1 MTAAGVLSEEAERA
15 AALALDLRALPD
27 DFYDDPFPHYHRLR
41 RWDPV
46 HRGPDGSYFLTR
58 YDDVVAVYQD
68 HHTWSSDKRVEFAP
82 KFGAGPLYEHH
93 TTSVVF
99 RDPPDHTRIRKL
111 FAPAFTPR
119 ALAALEPRVVRFV
132 DGLLDRAA
140 ARGGMDVVEDFA
152 AALPVQLIGDM
163 LGVPREERGP
173 LRGWSLAILGALEPE
188 PGPRRLEAG
197 SRAVDE
203 FKGYLRRLIADRRRR
218 PSTDPGEILS
228 ALLAA
233 EDAGDRLTELEL
245 LHQCIFL
252 LNAGHET
259 TTNLIANAVVSLL
272 EHPGEHLRLRAEPGL
287 ITTAVEEFLRFQSPN
302 QLGNRR
308 AVRDAVLGGV
318 AMDAGT
324 LVTLG
329 IGAANRDPAQFP
341 DPDRLDI
348 GRTPNRHLAFITGI
362 HACAGMWLA
371 RMEGRAAIGRL
382 VARFPNLRAAGPPV
396 RAHRARFRVVSSFP
410 ITVG

>member
-27 DFYDDPFPHYHRLR
+27 DFYDDPFPYYHRLR

-119 ALAALEPRVVRFV
+119 ALAALEPRVARFV

-348 GRTPNRHLAFITGI
+348 GRAPNRHLAFITGI